1 MEHTLE
7 SLKACLP
14 PAAEYRPHPKPRAP
28 LHRKP
33 NITVPAPTNFVDLHD
48 DDDVDEE
55 HEAAPCRTNKSS
67 HAEME
72 EEDHIYVRNHKKRYP
87 QHGRE
92 SIGGDRSAPNN
103 RQATHSPSVDREGP
117 PFGPIRVTSIATRCP
132 SSNMDVFRHARSH
145 ATNVLSDTPLPYDT
159 PSDDMV
165 AGLRR
170 DRHLFAMR
178 AANVART
185 SVKMDNS
192 KPTLRPPI
200 QPRV

>member
-33 NITVPAPTNFVDLHD
+33 NITVPAPTDFVDLHD

-55 HEAAPCRTNKSS
+55 HEADPCQTNKRI
-67 HAEME
+67 HANME
-72 EEDHIYVRNHKKRYP
+72 EKNHVYVRNYKTISSTRA
-87 QHGRE
+87 E
-92 SIGGDRSAPNN
+92 SIGGDRSAPNPA
-103 RQATHSPSVDREGP
+103 RATHPPSIDREGP
-117 PFGPIRVTSIATRCP
+117 PSRPIRVTPIATRWHSP
-132 SSNMDVFRHARSH
+132 NRNVFRPARSY
-145 ATNVLSDTPLPYDT
+145 AANVLPETPLPYDT

-170 DRHLFAMR
+170 DRHVFVM
-178 AANVART
+178 
-185 SVKMDNS
+185 
-192 KPTLRPPI
+192 
-200 QPRV
+200 